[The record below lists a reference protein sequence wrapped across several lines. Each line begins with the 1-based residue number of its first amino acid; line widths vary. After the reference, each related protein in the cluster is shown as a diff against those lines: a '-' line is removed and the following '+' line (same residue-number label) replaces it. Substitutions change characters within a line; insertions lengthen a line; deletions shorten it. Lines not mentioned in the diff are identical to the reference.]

1 MNDIGLLITSALT
14 TGHPSVPY
22 LFNEIAVELDLSV
35 KESNLIQSTGLVT
48 PARITPPEFIQT
60 NVMQIASTVIS
71 PKNENVLR
79 KIRNKIDSLD
89 CCHLDRRFISTKKQP
104 IIIKSSLEDN
114 SHLTTSRIILPST
127 SLPTL
132 RDAIGNTLRLKQNF
146 AGSPYQPRQNKLQR
160 IFPGA
165 QSLPIL
171 SFGTE
176 GLSVKVLQRL
186 LLVNGYPITV
196 DGNFGALTET
206 AVKAFQSKRNLT
218 VDGVVGLQTW
228 QELTK

>member
-1 MNDIGLLITSALT
+1 MNDIGLLITSALIK
-14 TGHPSVPY
+14 GHPSVPY

-35 KESNLIQSTGLVT
+35 FESNLIQSTRLVT

-60 NVMQIASTVIS
+60 NKFEIASTVIS

-79 KIRNKIDSLD
+79 KIRNKVDSLD
-89 CCHLDRRFISTKKQP
+89 CCHMDRGFIARKKEP

-114 SHLTTSRIILPST
+114 SPLTTSTIILPST
-127 SLPTL
+127 SGPRLT
-132 RDAIGNTLRLKQNF
+132 DAIENTPLLKQNF
-146 AGSPYQPRQNKLQR
+146 AGSPYQPTQVNSPSLFAGSQR
-160 IFPGA
+160 
-165 QSLPIL
+165 LPIL
-171 SFGTE
+171 SFGTS

-186 LLVNGYPITV
+186 LKVNGYPIRV

-228 QELTK
+228 QELTR